1 MDNLIELL
9 KPQANVSPTFE
20 DLEAEANG
28 LKDRLSWVAVTEDNV
43 LKVEDLRTE
52 ANKFVKSVKGDI
64 DTARKEYLKPFEE
77 IASKALE
84 AIAPLEAEAKTFS
97 KAILETKRAKRQKQ
111 LEEHYRACLVDE
123 NGEMRYEQ
131 IPPFAEVV
139 KDISDTLTLAKAKEA
154 IENALR
160 NAQTETMDVALCG
173 SKKNIEKL
181 KAYAKI
187 VGVEW
192 NEL

>member
-9 KPQANVSPTFE
+9 KPQADASPSFA

-52 ANKFVKSVKGDI
+52 ANKFVKSVKSDI

-84 AIAPLEAEAKTFS
+84 AIAPLETQAKAFS
-97 KAILETKRAKRQKQ
+97 KTILETKRAKRQKQ
-111 LEEHYRACLVDE
+111 LEEHYRSCLVDE
-123 NGEMRYEQ
+123 NGEMRYEVV
-131 IPPFAEVV
+131 PPFAEIA
-139 KDISDTLTLAKAKEA
+139 KDISDALTLAKAKEA

-160 NAQTETMDVALCG
+160 NTQTTTMDVALCG
-173 SKKNIEKL
+173 SKKNLEKL
-181 KAYAKI
+181 KDYAKLI
-187 VGVEW
+187 GVEW
-192 NEL
+192 SEL

>member
-28 LKDRLSWVAVTEDNV
+28 IKDRLSWVAITEENV

-52 ANKFVKSVKGDI
+52 ANKFIKSVKGDI

-84 AIAPLEAEAKTFS
+84 AIAPLETQAKAFS
-97 KAILETKRAKRQKQ
+97 KTILETKRAKRQKQ
-111 LEEHYRACLVDE
+111 LEEYYRSCLVDE
-123 NGEMRYEQ
+123 NGEMRYET
-131 IPPFAEVV
+131 IPPFAEII
-139 KDISDTLTLAKAKEA
+139 KDVSDTLTLAKAKEA
-154 IENALR
+154 IETVLM
-160 NAQTETMDVALCG
+160 NAQTTTMDVALCG

-192 NEL
+192 SEL